1 MSLNRQWRATG
12 GAAVLLAYL
21 VSMPGSASA
30 DDPHAAHGGHVHQDG
45 MTMDMPA
52 GHDARPAAKSA
63 EKKSAGTKRRSA
75 GARNHRPHTGGHRAA
90 GPGGHDSHGTE
101 LHGAGAHNMAS
112 AFGPYAMTRDA
123 SGTSWQPDT
132 SLHEGI
138 SQKLGDWSVM
148 SHGAINL
155 VYDRQG
161 GPRGAS
167 KTFASGM
174 LMTMMQRPLGDGT
187 LSVRAMLSPEP
198 FMGAN
203 GYPLLFAVGE
213 TANGTSHLVD
223 RQHPHDLFMEL
234 AATYSHNLTAN
245 SSVFV
250 YGGLPGEPALGP
262 PAFMHRTSGADNP
275 EAPIS
280 HHWLDSTHITFGV
293 LTAGLVMGDWKIEG
307 SAFRGREPDQ
317 HRYDIERPYLDSF
330 AGRVSWN
337 PTRELAFQVSYGH
350 LNSPEQLAP
359 MVDENRLTA
368 SGIYTTT
375 LGGGNVWSTTFAWGR
390 KMLQPGDTL
399 DAYLI
404 ESALILQNNV
414 TLFMRGERVEEGELT
429 HDIPGLHGRVF
440 TVGKVSVGGIYDFLR
455 TDHLKFG
462 LGGLVSRYAIPH
474 DLVSLYSR
482 DPTSFMVFG
491 RLKML

>member
-1 MSLNRQWRATG
+1 MPLDLLWRATSC
-12 GAAVLLAYL
+12 ATALLVAL
-21 VSMPGSASA
+21 VALPAFA
-30 DDPHAAHGGHVHQDG
+30 QANEQPTQHGDHKHVDG
-45 MTMDMPA
+45 MKMDMPM
-52 GHDARPAAKSA
+52 DRTVKPAAKPA
-63 EKKSAGTKRRSA
+63 GKKRSSH
-75 GARNHRPHTGGHRAA
+75 GVHNRHTAAA
-90 GPGGHDSHGTE
+90 GNGKARQGEHAMNGHEMGQMPHAMT
-101 LHGAGAHNMAS
+101 S

-132 SLHEGI
+132 SPHEGI
-138 SQKLGDWSVM
+138 YQKLGEWSVM
-148 SHGAINL
+148 SHGLINL
-155 VYDRQG
+155 VYDNQG
-161 GPRGAS
+161 GPRGAT

-187 LSVRAMLSPEP
+187 LGVRAMLSPEP
-198 FMGAN
+198 FMGAS
-203 GYPLLFAVGE
+203 GYPLLFATGE

-223 RQHPHDLFMEL
+223 RQHPHELFMEL
-234 AATYSHNLTAN
+234 AATYSQNLTAN

-293 LTAGLVMGDWKIEG
+293 LTAGVVLGDWKIEG
-307 SAFRGREPDQ
+307 SSFRGREPDQ
-317 HRYDIERPYLDSF
+317 YRYDIERPYLDSF

-337 PTRELAFQVSYGH
+337 PTRELSFQVSYGH

-359 MVDENRLTA
+359 TINENRLTA

-375 LGGGNVWSTTFAWGR
+375 FGDGHVWSTTVAWGR

-414 TLFMRGERVEEGELT
+414 TLFMRGERVQEGELT
-429 HDIPGLHGRVF
+429 HDIPGLEGRVF
-440 TVGKVSVGGIYDFLR
+440 TVGKLSAGGIYDFLR
-455 TDHLKFG
+455 TDHAKFG
-462 LGGLVSRYAIPH
+462 LGALVSRYAIPH
-474 DLVSLYSR
+474 DLVSLYSK

-491 RLKML
+491 RFKVL